1 MTASEMRRAEARG
14 NEFFSKHLEDADR
27 EVFSAIENELERQQN
42 EIELIA
48 SENIVSRAVLDA
60 AGTLLTNKYAEGYPG
75 RRYYG
80 GCQYVDVVEQLAI
93 DRAKRLF
100 NCAFANVQPHSGSQ
114 ANQSVMLALIKPG
127 DTIIGMS
134 LAHGGHL
141 THGAAPNLSG
151 KWFNAVQYGVRQDDN
166 RIDYDAV
173 EKLALEHKP
182 AMIIAGGSAYPRI
195 IDFKRFREIADSVGA
210 YLMVDMAHFAGLVA
224 AGLHPSPLPHAHVVT
239 TTTHKTLRGPR
250 AGMVLSN
257 DEEIGKKINSALFPG
272 LQGGPLMHIIAAKA
286 VAFGEALK
294 PSFKLYAQS
303 VIDNARALGE
313 TLVKGGAALV
323 SGGTDTH
330 LMLVDLRPKKL
341 TGKAAEVALGR
352 ANITC
357 NKNGVPFDPEKP
369 AITSGIRLG
378 SPAGTTRGFGIK
390 EFQSI
395 GGMIIEVLDGLAA
408 NGDDGNNKVEASVKK
423 RAIELCERYPIYR

>member
-257 DEEIGKKINSALFPG
+257 DEVIGKKINSALFPG

-408 NGDDGNNKVEASVKK
+408 DGDEGNSKVEASVKK
-423 RAIELCERYPIYR
+423 RAIDLCERYPIYR

>member
-14 NEFFSKHLEDADR
+14 NEFFSKHLEDADP

-60 AGTLLTNKYAEGYPG
+60 AGTVLTNKYAEGYPG

-100 NCAFANVQPHSGSQ
+100 NCSFVNVQPHSGSQ

-127 DTIIGMS
+127 DTVLGMS

-141 THGAAPNLSG
+141 THGAPPNLSG
-151 KWFNAVQYGVRQDDN
+151 KWFNAVQYGVTKTDN
-166 RIDYDAV
+166 RIDYDEV
-173 EKLALEHKP
+173 ERLAKEHKP
-182 AMIIAGGSAYPRI
+182 ALIIAGGSAYPRV
-195 IDFKRFREIADSVGA
+195 IDFPRFRQSAVSGGPL
-210 YLMVDMAHFAGLVA
+210 LMVDMAHFAGLVA
-224 AGLHPSPLPHAHVVT
+224 AGLHPSPLPHAHIVT

-257 DEEIGKKINSALFPG
+257 EEEIGKKINSAVFPG

-294 PSFKLYAQS
+294 PDYKLYIKG
-303 VIDNARALGE
+303 VIDNAKALGE
-313 TLVKGGAALV
+313 SLVKGGAALV

-341 TGKAAEVALGR
+341 TGKAAEIALGR

-369 AITSGIRLG
+369 AVTSGIRFCL
-378 SPAGTTRGFGIK
+378 R
-390 EFQSI
+390 Q
-395 GGMIIEVLDGLAA
+395 
-408 NGDDGNNKVEASVKK
+408 
-423 RAIELCERYPIYR
+423 

>member
-239 TTTHKTLRGPR
+239 TTTNKTLRGPR

-257 DEEIGKKINSALFPG
+257 DE
-272 LQGGPLMHIIAAKA
+272 
-286 VAFGEALK
+286 
-294 PSFKLYAQS
+294 
-303 VIDNARALGE
+303 
-313 TLVKGGAALV
+313 
-323 SGGTDTH
+323 
-330 LMLVDLRPKKL
+330 
-341 TGKAAEVALGR
+341 
-352 ANITC
+352 
-357 NKNGVPFDPEKP
+357 
-369 AITSGIRLG
+369 
-378 SPAGTTRGFGIK
+378 
-390 EFQSI
+390 
-395 GGMIIEVLDGLAA
+395 
-408 NGDDGNNKVEASVKK
+408 
-423 RAIELCERYPIYR
+423 

>member
-1 MTASEMRRAEARG
+1 MTIADAKQAEA
-14 NEFFSKHLEDADR
+14 ETSDFFAATLSEKDPEIFQAVKDEHK
-27 EVFSAIENELERQQN
+27 RQQD

-114 ANQSVMLALIKPG
+114 ANQSVLLSLAKPG
-127 DTIIGMS
+127 DTLLGMS
-134 LAHGGHL
+134 LAAGGHL
-141 THGAAPNLSG
+141 THGASVNLSG
-151 KWFNAVQYGVRQDDN
+151 KWFNAVQYGVREDTHL
-166 RIDYDAV
+166 IDYDEV
-173 EKLALEHKP
+173 ERLAKEHKP
-182 AMIIAGGSAYPRI
+182 TIVIAGGSAYPRT
-195 IDFKRFREIADSVGA
+195 IDFARFRQIADSVGA
-210 YLMVDMAHFAGLVA
+210 YLLVDMAHFAGLVA

-257 DEEIGKKINSALFPG
+257 DEEIGKKINSAVFPG

-286 VAFGEALK
+286 VAFKEALS
-294 PSFKLYAQS
+294 PGFKLYAQN
-303 VIDNARALGE
+303 VIDNAKALGE
-313 TLVKGGAALV
+313 VLVNGGLDLV

-330 LMLVDLRPKKL
+330 VMLVDLRPKKL
-341 TGKAAEVALGR
+341 TGKAAEIALGR
-352 ANITC
+352 AHITC

-369 AITSGIRLG
+369 MITSGIRLG
-378 SPAGTTRGFGIK
+378 SPAGTTRGFGVA

-395 GGMIIEVLDGLAA
+395 GNMIIEVLDGLAA
-408 NGDDGNNKVEASVKK
+408 NGDAGNAAVEEQVKK
-423 RAIELCERYPIYR
+423 RATELCARYPIYR